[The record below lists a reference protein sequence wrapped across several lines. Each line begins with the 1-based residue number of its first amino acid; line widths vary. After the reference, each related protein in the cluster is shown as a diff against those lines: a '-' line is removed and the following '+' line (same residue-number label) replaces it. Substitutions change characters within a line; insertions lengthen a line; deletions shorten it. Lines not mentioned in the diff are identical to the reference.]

1 MYFFDTRS
9 PCTDTCGENMFAEFQ
24 HTAIRARMHAVSTS
38 EYIELQI
45 NFLIIE

>member
-1 MYFFDTRS
+1 
-9 PCTDTCGENMFAEFQ
+9 MFAEFQ

-45 NFLIIE
+45 NVLIIEWFQCVIYSAQV